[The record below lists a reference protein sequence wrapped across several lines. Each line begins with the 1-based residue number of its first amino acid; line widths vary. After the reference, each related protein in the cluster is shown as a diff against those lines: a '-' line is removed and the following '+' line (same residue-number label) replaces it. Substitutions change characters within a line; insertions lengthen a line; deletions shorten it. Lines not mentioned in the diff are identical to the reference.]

1 MFQGQIGP
9 KLGKTA
15 FSEPSIQYF
24 LIFTLDCATL
34 RSLIK
39 SGGITKNHQLR
50 VELLAQIAVAVYS

>member
-9 KLGKTA
+9 KLGKTP

-39 SGGITKNHQLR
+39 SAESPKIISYGLSCWLKLR
-50 VELLAQIAVAVYS
+50 